1 MNEENRIS
9 ENKYQETAQKQHK
22 QQKNQHQ
29 QQKLVVAETN
39 PLKMK
44 QDQQQLSYRSST
56 DLLLQSTLSD
66 KQQEPIQL
74 MLQIEKQKKQK
85 VNQDSD
91 FEEEND
97 EDHFSNEESSIINSS
112 KFNGKK
118 IFHKNQ
124 SLELKEKDRNAKS
137 VITLKKSV
145 DISSFLP
152 PANPLAPKIYSED
165 FNIYTAINIQFEK
178 LPSFSKFGRYSFEEP
193 LVSIKQIDQIQ
204 EKLNGE
210 KARTLFEYHN
220 SIRDKLVYER
230 HRNLNLLQNPTR
242 IKDTIFFSTIL
253 CKLNKLI
260 RQDKKVFLQ
269 EKLKQD
275 FQIRNTIKE
284 NAQRRKH
291 SDLYKIKQKTND
303 IIAIDNQNMSASQ
316 QTPSNK
322 SQPKLNQNSC
332 KSNQSISENN
342 TEVNQIN
349 VSQQIQNSNLSNCN
363 ISNSNVNVNENEIV
377 KQSSCN
383 QINSLIISSKPNSDL
398 YDQQQNLKKESLI
411 FSSEFESG
419 NLFTAYQI
427 SENNYELILQNDINT
442 KGNTQWFFFKV
453 QNTKKNQTVT
463 FTILN
468 LIKSGSLFN
477 DGLCPAVFSQKRMEE
492 SGAEWVRE
500 GFDIRYYKSN
510 IYRDGFRMSKFYSSL
525 TFSYTFQY
533 NQDTVYFAHSYPYTY
548 SDLQDDLN
556 KIMNDKEKSQH
567 ISKKNMCLTLSGNV
581 CDLLTITST
590 SAKKRGC
597 RKGIVI
603 FARQHPGET
612 GGSYMM
618 KGVIDFLLGN
628 SVEAEF
634 LRDACIFKIVPMV
647 NPDGVIHGNYRCDLA
662 GADLNRRWKRPN
674 RKLHPTIYSL
684 KEMIKKLHSERETKL
699 ILDLHG
705 HSRKMEAFF
714 YGCSY
719 REDPLKTRIFPYLLS
734 KINSKVSFG
743 ESRFSMDQ
751 YKEST
756 ARITLWKELRAP
768 NVFCLEASFYGYK
781 KSEQKMTSQQQKN
794 NFNAKEENVESI
806 SQLRQKE
813 NKEMLLNPKQN
824 TSISSKGV
832 KKAYHF
838 TIQDYLDIG
847 RDICINLYNLIQ
859 QEAAQKENS
868 RGAFIIDQNSTL
880 HSQIQEIAENKE
892 LLESGNKSD
901 SGSDSN
907 PSEDDLD
914 DEELLDI
921 IPKNALSKKQ
931 KDIMSERLKKE
942 KIDKKKA
949 KNQVVQE
956 QQNVNQQQEIKRK
969 QTNQMYLQR
978 YLQKQ
983 QEKLANNKGKQV
995 QKKDQEQQTD
1005 SSFLYDLF
1013 LYMEKK
1019 KQFLQGNSTSEIQN
1033 QAPQQSD
1040 TNNIQQAQQL
1050 SQQEQQ
1056 QDINQDNKI
1065 YSPSQNQVQPK
1076 NSDKNSENIT
1086 NPLKDNQ
1093 ILQSPIQNNQIKE
1106 FNNINNNIYNKALS
1120 NSIISNLTQSY
1131 SAQKQINI
1139 QQNQDNSP
1147 LGPKQSII
1155 RHEETQNQNI
1165 DRNLNKFQ
1173 GIKKGGNH
1181 YSFHSQRV
1189 KSLDQTNKNNLNPQN
1204 VKQGQQNIL
1213 SGNIPIFQ
1221 EPKKLIQSRG
1231 QHSQRLFQRS
1241 PQQYAINSSNLLS
1254 KLQESQLNSEQSP
1267 ILLKKNNEFGVDR
1280 KREASMSFSYANS
1293 TAATNLQNTNYGQ
1306 KSYYGQIENNIL
1318 EGNNRGD
1325 SSSKDSNLFTNQ
1337 RQNAIYN
1344 QEYKSSPFNNVK
1356 QSVDISSLKRNEIKI
1371 NQNKDISEVSKIK
1384 IISNQKRQEPQHYSS
1399 VDFSQLSNNQIYKQ
1413 SMQTVLENIELP
1425 NKNNL
1430 HQMQQIQIPFQ
1441 QDLSNSSNAQ
1451 SGFLP
1456 SISSPK
1462 QSIQIINQR
1471 QPSEQFTQ
1479 QVQNSQVFN
1488 IGKQSNNFN
1497 STLNLAM
1504 VNSFK
1509 STSQFV
1515 LNQTSTM
1522 IKSNFQYPSKDGI
1535 CKSQSAQVLL
1545 KAKQQIQ
1552 SKQKN

>member
-1 MNEENRIS
+1 MNEENTIR
-9 ENKYQETAQKQHK
+9 ENKQKQHTI
-22 QQKNQHQ
+22 QKNKFQE
-29 QQKLVVAETN
+29 QKSVVAETD

-44 QDQQQLSYRSST
+44 QDLLLLSDRSST
-56 DLLLQSTLSD
+56 DLILQSTLSD
-66 KQQEPIQL
+66 KQLESIQL
-74 MLQIEKQKKQK
+74 MLKIEKQNKSK

-97 EDHFSNEESSIINSS
+97 EDHFPNQESSIINSQKLS
-112 KFNGKK
+112 EKK

-124 SLELKEKDRNAKS
+124 SLEFKEKERNAKG

-145 DISSFLP
+145 DISNFLP

-165 FNIYTAINIQFEK
+165 FNIFTAINISFEK
-178 LPSFSKFGRYSFEEP
+178 LPNFSKFGRYSFEEP
-193 LVSIKQIDQIQ
+193 LVSIKQIDLIQ

-230 HRNLNLLQNPTR
+230 HKNLNLLLNPTR
-242 IKDTIFFSTIL
+242 IKDTIFFSTVL
-253 CKLNKLI
+253 CKLNRLI

-269 EKLKQD
+269 ERLKQD

-284 NAQRRKH
+284 NIQRRKH
-291 SDLYKIKQKTND
+291 SDLYKKKQKTID
-303 IIAIDNQNMSASQ
+303 IVAVDNQNMSVSQ
-316 QTPSNK
+316 QISSNK
-322 SQPKLNQNSC
+322 SQLKLNQNSS
-332 KSNQSISENN
+332 KSNQSINENA
-342 TEVNQIN
+342 TEINQIN

-363 ISNSNVNVNENEIV
+363 ISNSNANVNENEIA

-398 YDQQQNLKKESLI
+398 NDQLQYSIMKKESLI

-427 SENNYELILQNDINT
+427 SENHYELILQNDINT

-492 SGAEWVRE
+492 SGTEWIRE

-510 IYRDGFRMSKFYSSL
+510 IYRDGFRMSKFYSCL

-556 KIMNDKEKSQH
+556 KIMNDKEKNQH

-628 SVEAEF
+628 SAEAEF

-684 KEMIKKLHSERETKL
+684 KEMIKKLHTERETKL

-781 KSEQKMTSQQQKN
+781 KSEQNMTSQHQQN
-794 NFNAKEENVESI
+794 NSNSKESVESI
-806 SQLRQKE
+806 AQLRQKK
-813 NKEMLLNPKQN
+813 NKEILLNPKQN
-824 TSISSKGV
+824 IGTSSKGV

-859 QEAAQKENS
+859 QEASQKENS
-868 RGAFIIDQNSTL
+868 RGAFIIDQNSVL
-880 HSQIQEIAENKE
+880 HSQIQEMAENKE

-931 KDIMSERLKKE
+931 KEIMNERLKKE

-1019 KQFLQGNSTSEIQN
+1019 KQFLKGNNTQEIQN
-1033 QAPQQSD
+1033 QGPPQQSD
-1040 TNNIQQAQQL
+1040 LNNNIQQTQQF
-1050 SQQEQQ
+1050 SEQEQQ
-1056 QDINQDNKI
+1056 QDMNQENKI
-1065 YSPSQNQVQPK
+1065 QQSSGQMNQNQIQSTL
-1076 NSDKNSENIT
+1076 NDKNSEHVTSQQQNE
-1086 NPLKDNQ
+1086 NQ
-1093 ILQSPIQNNQIKE
+1093 ILQSPNQNNSIKE
-1106 FNNINNNIYNKALS
+1106 SNILNNNIYNRALS
-1120 NSIISNLTQSY
+1120 NSIISSLTQSY
-1131 SAQKQINI
+1131 SAQKQANV
-1139 QQNQDNSP
+1139 QQNQDSSP
-1147 LGPKQSII
+1147 LAPKQSITRQEDI
-1155 RHEETQNQNI
+1155 QNQNI

-1189 KSLDQTNKNNLNPQN
+1189 KSLDQANKNNANPQN
-1204 VKQGQQNIL
+1204 TKTGQQNIL
-1213 SGNIPIFQ
+1213 QGNIPIFS

-1241 PQQYAINSSNLLS
+1241 PLQHVTNSSNIFS
-1254 KLQESQLNSEQSP
+1254 KLQESQANSDQSP

-1280 KREASMSFSYANS
+1280 KREVSISFSYANS
-1293 TAATNLQNTNYGQ
+1293 TAATNQQSSNYAQ

-1318 EGNNRGD
+1318 DGNIRGD
-1325 SSSKDSNLFTNQ
+1325 SSGKDNIIFINQ
-1337 RQNAIYN
+1337 RQNALYN

-1356 QSVDISSLKRNEIKI
+1356 QSADLSSLKRNEIKQFFLI
-1371 NQNKDISEVSKIK
+1371 QNQIK
-1384 IISNQKRQEPQHYSS
+1384 I
-1399 VDFSQLSNNQIYKQ
+1399 
-1413 SMQTVLENIELP
+1413 
-1425 NKNNL
+1425 
-1430 HQMQQIQIPFQ
+1430 FQ
-1441 QDLSNSSNAQ
+1441 
-1451 SGFLP
+1451 
-1456 SISSPK
+1456 
-1462 QSIQIINQR
+1462 
-1471 QPSEQFTQ
+1471 
-1479 QVQNSQVFN
+1479 
-1488 IGKQSNNFN
+1488 
-1497 STLNLAM
+1497 
-1504 VNSFK
+1504 
-1509 STSQFV
+1509 
-1515 LNQTSTM
+1515 
-1522 IKSNFQYPSKDGI
+1522 
-1535 CKSQSAQVLL
+1535 
-1545 KAKQQIQ
+1545 
-1552 SKQKN
+1552 